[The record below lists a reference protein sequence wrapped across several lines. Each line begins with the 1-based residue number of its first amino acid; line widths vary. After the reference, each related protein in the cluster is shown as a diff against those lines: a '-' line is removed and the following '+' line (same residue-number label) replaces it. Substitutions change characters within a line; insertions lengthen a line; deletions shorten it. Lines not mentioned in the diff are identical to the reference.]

1 MFLAVAF
8 FFLIVTCT
16 NVSVQMFRNE
26 AGLTIIK
33 PYFVNNWFN
42 YYEHNGWSLN
52 HEAWTWYTTS
62 HLVSRKT
69 CTNSI

>member
-1 MFLAVAF
+1 MFLAVPF
-8 FFLIVTCT
+8 FPNCYMYKCFVMKTCFA
-16 NVSVQMFRNE
+16 S
-26 AGLTIIK
+26 LTIIR
-33 PYFVNNWFN
+33 PYIVNNWFN

-52 HEAWTWYTTS
+52 HEAWTWYTPS